1 MKLEL
6 MWIELEK
13 EYVSENISED
23 INLKFP
29 TKLNKLNLTNYYAIM
44 IALYIALL
52 SLFISYLIIT
62 EDFRKKLKKKKLNK
76 HN

>member
-13 EYVSENISED
+13 EYVFENISEE

-29 TKLNKLNLTNYYAIM
+29 KKLSQKNLTNYYAIM
-44 IALYIALL
+44 IVMYIALL
-52 SLFISYLIIT
+52 ALFVSYLIIT
-62 EDFRKKLKKKKLNK
+62 EDFRRKLKKTRKN
-76 HN
+76 

>member
-62 EDFRKKLKKKKLNK
+62 EDFRKKLKKKKIK
-76 HN
+76 